1 VTEAM
6 KTTFRSLGVPNYRR
20 YFAGQVVSLSGNWMQ
35 IVAETWLVLKLT
47 GSGLAVGV
55 TACLQFAPMLVLGA
69 FGGLLADR
77 FPKRSILMLTQAAM
91 AVPALALWA
100 LAVSG
105 AVEPWMVYALVLA
118 RGTVNALDNPTRQSF
133 VIEMVGS
140 DRLVN
145 AVGLNSVLVHTAR
158 IAGPALAGAVIV
170 TWGVAPCFLINAAS
184 FLAMLLAL
192 RRMEPRDLQAP
203 AAAGRRP
210 GAVREALR
218 YVRGTPELAIP
229 LALMAAVG
237 TLAFN
242 FQVLLPLLAR
252 FTFHGDATTYAALM
266 TAMGAGAVVGALAT
280 GARGRTSPALLVGSA
295 AMLGG
300 LILALAAAPSMPFAL
315 ALLPPLGASTVTFA
329 AGVNSALQLAVDPP
343 MRGRVMALYSI
354 VFLGS
359 TPIGGPIAGWLAEA
373 VSPRAGLV
381 LGGLASLGAA
391 GAGLAAFRRAGAD
404 IQWRRRRALAS

>member
-1 VTEAM
+1 VTEAVR
-6 KTTFRSLGVPNYRR
+6 TTFRSLGVPNYRR

-47 GSGLAVGV
+47 GSGVAVGV
-55 TACLQFAPMLVLGA
+55 TACLQFAPILVLGA

-77 FPKRSILMLTQAAM
+77 FPKRRILMLTQAAM
-91 AVPALALWA
+91 ALPALALWGLA
-100 LAVSG
+100 LSG

-140 DRLVN
+140 DRVVN

-158 IAGPALAGAVIV
+158 IAGPAIAGVVIA
-170 TWGVAPCFLINAAS
+170 TWGVAPCFLINAVS

-192 RRMEPRDLQAP
+192 RRMEPRELQAP
-203 AAAGRRP
+203 APATRRP

-252 FTFHGDATTYAALM
+252 FTFHGDATTYAGLL
-266 TAMGAGAVVGALAT
+266 TAMGVGAVGGALAT
-280 GARGRTSPALLVGSA
+280 GARGRTSPKLLVGSA

-300 LILALAAAPSMPFAL
+300 LILALAAAPSVPFAL

-329 AGVNSALQLAVDPP
+329 AGVNSALQLAVDPA

-381 LGGLASLGAA
+381 LGGLAALAA
-391 GAGLAAFRRAGAD
+391 AAVGLAAFRRAGAD
-404 IQWRRRRALAS
+404 IHWRRRRALA